1 MEIPMVPLPFEF
13 IVDGPPVS
21 HQTKNPSRLREWKS
35 FVRAEVAKRWPM
47 GLPPISVAVKITVVY
62 YHDGEVVRIDEDNM
76 IKPIQDAM
84 NGLVYEDDRQ
94 VTDVSARKTDLNGSF
109 RVRGLS
115 PVLAEGFCRDREFLH
130 VRVEARPDHQDLL

>member
-1 MEIPMVPLPFEF
+1 MKDPLVPLPFEF

-21 HQTKNPSRLREWKS
+21 HQTKNSGRLRDWKS
-35 FVRAEVAKRWPM
+35 RVRAEAARRWPP
-47 GLPPISVAVKITVVY
+47 GTSPTRVALKITVVY

-84 NGLVYEDDRQ
+84 NGLIYEDDRQ

-130 VRVEARPDHQDLL
+130 VRIEARPDHQD